1 MDCTILQRTFF
12 NIGAA
17 QDITYKRNIDVKLTA
32 LCEAA
37 GVTFRG

>member
-1 MDCTILQRTFF
+1 MDCTLYQRTFL
-12 NIGAA
+12 NIGSA
-17 QDITYKRNIDVKLTA
+17 QDITYKRNIEVKLTA